1 MGTYSKIVLSGS
13 TNGQGVVVTGDSEAA
28 TPTKGVIVHT
38 AVTGTA
44 ASIDEVWT
52 WVWHSATTTAELTVM
67 MGVTTA
73 TGSRFTQSV
82 TADDKKGLVLV
93 TPGLVMNGAIKMK
106 FSATADTRFNVFG
119 YVNRYAS

>member
-1 MGTYSKIVLSGS
+1 MGTYSKILLSGS
-13 TNGQGVVVTGDSEAA
+13 TNGQGLVVTGAGA
-28 TPTKGVIVHT
+28 TPSLGVVVHT

-44 ASIDEVWT
+44 QSIDEVWT
-52 WVWHSATTTAELTVM
+52 WVWSAATTASELTVM

-73 TGSRFTQSV
+73 TGSRFTQTV
-82 TADDKKGLVLV
+82 TADEKKGLVLV
-93 TPGLVMNGAIKMK
+93 TPGLVMNGAITMK